1 MNIEALL
8 ADLTVVFFAGV
19 AAVLG
24 LGRIGM
30 PPVVGFLVAGVL
42 VGPHAL
48 AWIDDPHTIEV
59 VAELGVALLLFTIG
73 LEFSFDRL
81 KRIGKLVAVGGTLQV
96 GLTVGATAL
105 VATALGATRAEGV
118 FWGYVAA
125 LSSTAIVLRALSD
138 RGEVDAPHGRFV
150 VGVLI
155 FQDLCI
161 VPMMLTVPLLAGG
174 GEGWTDIWA
183 VLGKAAAV
191 VSLVVIA
198 ARYVVP
204 RLLARAAQVRSREVF
219 VLSVLLVA
227 SSVGWATSSLG
238 LSIALGAFLA
248 GIVVA
253 ETEFV
258 HQVVAEVSPFRD
270 ALASLFFVSV
280 GMLLDPTVLTTR
292 PIEVGGLV
300 LLLIVGKTV
309 IATIAVMM
317 MRFPARVAVLS
328 GLALAQVGEFSFVVL
343 GAGADVGLIS
353 KDTAAVFLAASV
365 VTMMAAP
372 VLLAASPRLAAGA
385 RLLRPLERLL
395 AVRDADVAGPEDA
408 AISDHVVV
416 AGLGLGGRTL
426 IRGLASA
433 GVPYVGVDLNP
444 ETIIAER
451 ARGLHVRYGDV
462 TSVEVLDH
470 VAHLAGA
477 RQVVLLLSDVDAA
490 RRAAR
495 HIRARYPHVPVL
507 LRVHRL
513 DRETTSTALPGVQ
526 VVAEDAETAVEIV
539 ERVLRAIGVDGAL
552 MASLVTAARSE
563 RNAVGD
569 PSVSPSAVATTFATQ
584 GVTLADG
591 DWAVG
596 RTLAD
601 VQLRAVTGA
610 LVAAIARDGRVD
622 PSPSP
627 HQALCKGDTLFV
639 VGARAQIM
647 SALRHLAN
655 GGEDGGSSSPATPES
670 AAPASPAASNEA
682 PAPSWSRP
690 PSGFT
695 YAFALAAPLTVTGM
709 VALLHVTV
717 GMHALA
723 LYALAI
729 ALTGLVG
736 GRGAALLSAAA
747 SFLIAN
753 ITFVPPV
760 GQLSFDANTWPV
772 VALCVVPVLVVSL
785 LPPHFFARRERS

>member
-1 MNIEALL
+1 M
-8 ADLTVVFFAGV
+8 
-19 AAVLG
+19 
-24 LGRIGM
+24 
-30 PPVVGFLVAGVL
+30 
-42 VGPHAL
+42 
-48 AWIDDPHTIEV
+48 
-59 VAELGVALLLFTIG
+59 
-73 LEFSFDRL
+73 
-81 KRIGKLVAVGGTLQV
+81 
-96 GLTVGATAL
+96 
-105 VATALGATRAEGV
+105 
-118 FWGYVAA
+118 
-125 LSSTAIVLRALSD
+125 
-138 RGEVDAPHGRFV
+138 
-150 VGVLI
+150 
-155 FQDLCI
+155 
-161 VPMMLTVPLLAGG
+161 
-174 GEGWTDIWA
+174 
-183 VLGKAAAV
+183 LGKAAAV

-198 ARYVVP
+198 ARYLVP

-227 SSVGWATSSLG
+227 CSVGWATSSLG

-292 PIEVGGLV
+292 PLDVGGLV

-328 GLALAQVGEFSFVVL
+328 GLALAQVGEFSFVLL
-343 GAGADVGLIS
+343 GAGAEVGLIS
-353 KDTAAVFLAASV
+353 KDTGAVLLAASV

-372 VLLAASPRLAAGA
+372 LLLAASPRLAAGA

-395 AVRDADVAGPEDA
+395 AVRDADGAGAQDA
-408 AISDHVVV
+408 AISGHVVV

-433 GVPYVGVDLNP
+433 GVPYVGVDLDP
-444 ETIIAER
+444 EKIIAER

-462 TSVEVLDH
+462 TSVEVLEH
-470 VAHLAGA
+470 VAYLASA

-490 RRAAR
+490 RRAAK
-495 HIRARYPHVPVL
+495 HIRSRYPDVPVL
-507 LRVHRL
+507 LRVRRL
-513 DRETTSTALPGVQ
+513 DREATLPGVQ

-552 MASLVTAARSE
+552 MAALVTAARSE

-569 PSVSPSAVATTFATQ
+569 LSVSPSAVATSFATQ
-584 GVTLADG
+584 VVTLGDG

-596 RTLAD
+596 RTLAE

-610 LVAAIARDGRVD
+610 LVAAIAREGRVD

-627 HQALCKGDTLFV
+627 HEALCKGDTLFV
-639 VGARAQIM
+639 VGARAQIV

-655 GGEDGGSSSPATPES
+655 GGEDGGASSPATPEGTE
-670 AAPASPAASNEA
+670 PGPPAASNEA

-690 PSGFT
+690 PPGFT
-695 YAFALAAPLTVTGM
+695 YAVALAAPLTVTGL
-709 VALLHVTV
+709 VALLRVTV
-717 GMHALA
+717 GMRALA

-729 ALTGLVG
+729 ALTGLIG
-736 GRGAALLSAAA
+736 GRRPALLSAAA

-753 ITFVPPV
+753 LTFVPPV
-760 GQLSFDANTWPV
+760 GQLSFDADTWPV
-772 VALCVVPVLVVSL
+772 VAFCVVPVLVVSL
-785 LPPHFFARRERS
+785 LPKHFLARREGS